1 MKLINFFTKQIKDL
15 KNNPKSIRT
24 KFKTLFDLLIKII
37 FSPLNILITILII
50 LLKNI
55 ILVRIG
61 FLKTA
66 WIGQMIVMGEIFLI
80 KKKNK
85 PKNCFDILISDK
97 IISNKFVFKKLK
109 ERILIINHNFVLVY
123 KIINYLAKKNEYF
136 LEHISFKIDHC
147 GDSNQELDLN
157 DQILKLNESEIN
169 YGYEI
174 LKKNI
179 KKKYKGIVLYC
190 VRNNYYYNLNHPNT
204 DWNHNNFRNYNFE
217 DFIPSIDYLMAKGFL
232 VIRFGSL
239 NEKEIKINNELF
251 VDYSFCKW
259 KSDFMD
265 FFLGYACSFCV
276 TTGTGSDEFP
286 KLFRKRMGIII
297 NPITHVFDRKNW
309 TYIFGNFKNIKLN
322 RYLNLRELI
331 DKKLYEVEEINTLNK
346 NFVLKKNNSND
357 ILGLVQEVTQKHLN
371 EFDYKKVN
379 FNLQRSFWKNYSK
392 ISRSTY
398 INKKEFRKDE
408 NRICNSFLE
417 NNKDILG
424 L

>member
-1 MKLINFFTKQIKDL
+1 MRYIYFFIKQIKDF
-15 KNNPKSIRT
+15 KKNPKSIRT

-37 FSPLNILITILII
+37 FFPLNILIIILII

-55 ILVRIG
+55 FFVRIG

-66 WIGQMIVMGEIFLI
+66 WVGQMIVTGEIFLL

-85 PKNCFDILISDK
+85 TKRSFDILISDK
-97 IISNKFVFKKLK
+97 KISNKFVFKKLK
-109 ERILIINHNFVLVY
+109 EKIIIINHNFFLVY
-123 KIINYLAKKNEYF
+123 EIMNYLAKKNEYF
-136 LEHISFKIDHC
+136 LKHILFKLEHLA
-147 GDSNQELDLN
+147 DSNQDLDLN
-157 DQILKLNESEIN
+157 DQILKLNQSEIN

-190 VRNNYYYNLNHPNT
+190 VRNNYYYNINHPNT
-204 DWNHNNFRNYNFE
+204 DWNHNNYRDYNFE

-232 VIRFGSL
+232 VIRFGRL

-265 FFLGYACSFCV
+265 FFLGYASSFCI

-297 NPITHVFDRKNW
+297 NPISHVFDRKNW
-309 TYIFGNFKNIKLN
+309 TYIFGNFINIKLN
-322 RYLNLRELI
+322 RCLNFRELL
-331 DKKLYEVEEINTLNK
+331 DNKLYELEEIYTLDK
-346 NFVLKKNNSND
+346 NFVLKKNTSND
-357 ILGLVQEVTQKHLN
+357 ILELVQEVTQKHLN

-379 FNLQRSFWKNYSK
+379 FNLQRSFWENYSK
-392 ISRSTY
+392 ISRITY
-398 INKKEFRKDE
+398 INKKEFRKEE

-424 L
+424 I

>member
-1 MKLINFFTKQIKDL
+1 MRIIDFIKKQFKDL
-15 KNNPKSIRT
+15 KNNPKSIKT
-24 KFKTLFDLLIKII
+24 KFEILFNLFTKIV
-37 FSPLNILITILII
+37 FFPFNILIIILII

-85 PKNCFDILISDK
+85 PKNSFDILISDK
-97 IISNKFVFKKLK
+97 KISNKFVFKKLK

-123 KIINYLAKKNEYF
+123 KIINYLAKKNKYF
-136 LEHISFKIDHC
+136 LKHITFKLDYD

-169 YGYEI
+169 RGYEI
-174 LKKNI
+174 LKKNT

-190 VRNNYYYNLNHPNT
+190 VRNNYYNKKNYPNT
-204 DWNHNNFRNYNFE
+204 NWNFLNYRDYNFK
-217 DFIPSIDYLMAKGFL
+217 DFLPSIDYLMSKGFL

-239 NEKEIKINNELF
+239 NEKEIKIDNELF
-251 VDYSFCKW
+251 IDYSFCKW

-265 FFLGYACSFCV
+265 FFLGHACSFCI

-286 KLFRKRMGIII
+286 KLFRKKIGIII
-297 NPITHVFDRKNW
+297 NPISHIYDRKNW
-309 TYIFGNFKNIKLN
+309 TYIFGYFKNIKLN
-322 RYLNLRELI
+322 RYLNLSEILE
-331 DKKLYEVEEINTLNK
+331 KKFHEVENLYTLDNS
-346 NFVLKKNNSND
+346 FILKKNSSND
-357 ILGLVQEVTQKHLN
+357 ILELVKEITQKHLN

-392 ISRSTY
+392 ISRITY
-398 INKKEFRKDE
+398 ENKKEFRRDE